1 MIAQTALTGEALKV
15 FYFCQVTTEVILFSF
30 WLTGENETK
39 RGLLKWI
46 RDTRTYITK
55 AKEQED
61 EAPRCSSEGAWQ
73 WRHAAE
79 RQMGIMKDGIMK
91 EWDEIFILGE
101 NWRAATE
108 EAKVNVLSS
117 EFRVELSFFPLLL
130 LLHNLSH
137 KPPKPWAAE
146 KLSNKM
152 SYMHLQSNTLVSVW
166 GYKQGSF
173 IAVCKME
180 HQICLLAT
188 DKGFFHLEYWMKE
201 VKTCYGSIFDEA
213 GRITLIMNSALQ
225 DMWLVFLKRFF
236 LILKQLKEHT
246 CLKHTHTLSVVW
258 LFLFTFHSSRMKD
271 GSFKA
276 FLSKFLRFY

>member
-79 RQMGIMKDGIMK
+79 RQMGIMKNGIMK
-91 EWDEIFILGE
+91 EWDEIFIFGE
-101 NWRAATE
+101 SGNRGSKGKRTFIWIRGRI
-108 EAKVNVLSS
+108 V
-117 EFRVELSFFPLLL
+117 FFSLLL
-130 LLHNLSH
+130 LFHNLFH
-137 KPPKPWAAE
+137 KPPKPCAAE

-152 SYMHLQSNTLVSVW
+152 LYMHLQSNTWVNVC

-173 IAVCKME
+173 ITACKME
-180 HQICLLAT
+180 HQICFLAT
-188 DKGFFHLEYWMKE
+188 DKALFHLEYQIKE
-201 VKTCYGSIFDEA
+201 VNMF
-213 GRITLIMNSALQ
+213 LQ
-225 DMWLVFLKRFF
+225 HFWWSRKNHLDTEL
-236 LILKQLKEHT
+236 
-246 CLKHTHTLSVVW
+246 C
-258 LFLFTFHSSRMKD
+258 FTDVSLACVSS
-271 GSFKA
+271 GESF
-276 FLSKFLRFY
+276 